1 MTTFFAHRGPRN
13 AALVLAACA
22 LSAIA
27 GCSRPA
33 GQAAKAPPGS
43 AAGPIAPKPTPAPAG
58 LYKLDK
64 PHTSL
69 TFRVDH
75 IGMSHFTA
83 RFTKLDGTLQFDPA
97 HPEASVV
104 RVDIDPASARA
115 DYADDK
121 FNFDTLLR
129 SKELLD
135 AAQFPKMSFASTKVE
150 LTGPDTARVTGD
162 LTFRGVTKPVVL
174 ETKFNGGYAPNS
186 MDPEGARIGFSA
198 HGTLSRTAFGFGYG
212 VPPKGSTMGVG
223 DEVEVIVETEF
234 TRKPDAAAKP
244 GLPSRP

>member
-1 MTTFFAHRGPRN
+1 MNARPAHGLRN
-13 AALVLAACA
+13 TAVLLAACA
-22 LSAIA
+22 LAALA

-33 GQAAKAPPGS
+33 DQAAKAPAA

-58 LYKLDK
+58 LYKLDRA
-64 PHTSL
+64 HTSL

-97 HPEASVV
+97 HPENSVV
-104 RVDIDPASARA
+104 KVDIDPASVQA
-115 DYADDK
+115 DYADETFD
-121 FNFDTLLR
+121 FDTVLR
-129 SKELLD
+129 SKEMLD
-135 AAQFPKMSFASTKVE
+135 TAQFPKMGFVSTRVE

-162 LTFRGVTKPVVL
+162 LTFRGVTRPVVL
-174 ETKFNGGYAPNS
+174 ETKFNNGYAPNS

-223 DEVEVIVETEF
+223 DEVEVIIETEF
-234 TRKPDAAAKP
+234 THKP
-244 GLPSRP
+244 GAPGQATPARP